1 MLKMKTMDEIQHLP
15 FPALHD
21 HIERKAL
28 ELMDDYAVQDL
39 ESIGCFVVLDA
50 EESSLFRME
59 EMEFME
65 VLLLDNETYLHG
77 VRVLSDGFGEDVFL
91 AMERV
96 SRWQS

>member
-1 MLKMKTMDEIQHLP
+1 MQTIMSLEVIRNMPSSMLRDY
-15 FPALHD
+15 
-21 HIERKAL
+21 IEQKAL

-50 EESSLFRME
+50 EESPLFRME
-59 EMEFME
+59 DMEFAE

-91 AMERV
+91 VMEKIERGG
-96 SRWQS
+96 